1 MMAIP
6 LIQGNRFLRALVLTA
21 WVASFLMWLYIVL
34 RVVFN
39 GVDVHW
45 PFVDS
50 VPSVSISAVG
60 AFSFSV
66 FVVSMF
72 LYLWLW
78 GWFDRGSGVAWSSE
92 RRGP

>member
-1 MMAIP
+1 MT
-6 LIQGNRFLRALVLTA
+6 V
-21 WVASFLMWLYIVL
+21 WVASFLVWLYIVL

-50 VPSVSISAVG
+50 IPSISISAVG
-60 AFSFSV
+60 AFSFGV

-72 LYLWLW
+72 VYLWLW
-78 GWFDRGSGVAWSSE
+78 GRFNGGRGVERSSE
-92 RRGP
+92 SRGP

>member
-1 MMAIP
+1 MAIP
-6 LIQGNRFLRALVLTA
+6 LLRRSQFLRALVLTA
-21 WVASFLMWLYIVL
+21 WVASFLVWLYIVL
-34 RVVFN
+34 RVVLN

-50 VPSVSISAVG
+50 VPSISISAVG
-60 AFSFSV
+60 AFTFFV

-78 GWFDRGSGVAWSSE
+78 HRFNGGPAVAQ
-92 RRGP
+92 RPDNRGP